1 MRLSSECGGKD
12 RRRGNNFA
20 DALRK
25 YEVSIL
31 PAYMTIP
38 MQTRGR
44 LAAVPF
50 GGPEDTIEIIAAWRP
65 DADNPSLEKILPF
78 LETTQNVQGET
89 SEEL

>member
-25 YEVSIL
+25 YGGVDPTGIYDDSD
-31 PAYMTIP
+31 AD
-38 MQTRGR
+38 QR
-44 LAAVPF
+44 AAGSSSF
-50 GGPEDTIEIIAAWRP
+50 WWTGGYDAAWRP

>member
-1 MRLSSECGGKD
+1 
-12 RRRGNNFA
+12 
-20 DALRK
+20 
-25 YEVSIL
+25 
-31 PAYMTIP
+31 

-78 LETTQNVQGET
+78 LETTQSVQGELP
-89 SEEL
+89 EEL